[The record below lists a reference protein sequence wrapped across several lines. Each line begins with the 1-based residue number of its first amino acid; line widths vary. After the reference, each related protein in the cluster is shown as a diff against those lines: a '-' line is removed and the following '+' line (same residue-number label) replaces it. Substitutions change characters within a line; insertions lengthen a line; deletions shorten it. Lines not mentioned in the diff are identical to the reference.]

1 MNQKLR
7 IKVFHGKIVYEDLEA
22 YRLLLLS
29 LKHDW
34 PYELV
39 IKPIVKP
46 RTDRQNRYY
55 WGVVIDMI
63 CYQISGNTSSAEKE
77 EVHRSL
83 VRHFLVEDHVNL
95 VGGVNISSAPPS
107 TTSLSTVEFT
117 EYIESVRKWAAEF
130 LYLNIPDPNQVDFI

>member
-1 MNQKLR
+1 MNPKFR
-7 IKVFHGKIVYEDLEA
+7 VKIIHGRLEYENEQL
-22 YRLLLLS
+22 YREFLLS

-34 PYELV
+34 PYELT
-39 IKPIVKP
+39 IKQIVKP

-83 VRHFLVEDHVNL
+83 ARHFLVEDHVNL